1 MEKNAQHLTASR
13 KRAERR
19 KFIKKAGKAALTA
32 PAVAL
37 LLSAES
43 KQAGAA
49 ISGHFAQNGLTP
61 NLKTVA

>member
-1 MEKNAQHLTASR
+1 MQENAQYQTASQ

-19 KFIKKAGKAALTA
+19 KFIKKAGKVALTA

-43 KQAGAA
+43 KHAQAA
-49 ISGHFAQNGLTP
+49 ISGRVGGLTP
-61 NLKTVA
+61 DFKTMA